1 MITPITQPQNKATT
15 MIENATIPTL
25 LTDKMIRAAQYGC
38 GLTPLEAIHIY
49 ETMSE
54 AFENEGKTAIY
65 ESIMKKQKMMAILA
79 ADAVDIRAGNAV
91 RKALDFN

>member
-1 MITPITQPQNKATT
+1 
-15 MIENATIPTL
+15 MIENATTPAL

-49 ETMSE
+49 ETMSA
-54 AFENEGKTAIY
+54 AFECSDETSIY
-65 ESIMKKQKMMAILA
+65 ESIMEKQKMTAILA

-91 RKALDFN
+91 RKALDLI

>member
-1 MITPITQPQNKATT
+1 
-15 MIENATIPTL
+15 MIENATIPVL

-54 AFENEGKTAIY
+54 AFENKGKTAIY

-91 RKALDFN
+91 RKALEFS